1 MSKDPKAAQPAPAP
15 APAPKVAAKSGTDAE
30 LKKII
35 SYISHLNESQKKL
48 AEQLTNLEKRI
59 DALDKAIGNVM
70 TATGKAVADGLAPI
84 ESTLAEVIDKAI
96 QQAMTEQI
104 IPQIKA
110 AAPTP
115 APAPAPTPAPA
126 PASTPAPAPAPAPTT
141 PRPPEPRRPSDVP
154 DTKIAAV
161 IEANE
166 TIINDLKNRQKVQRE
181 YLKPLIEQA
190 RDTAMNNLSSR
201 AKAASMYKELIALLK
216 SSPSDLPPDTVAT
229 VVARLEELNL
239 HIRST

>member
-1 MSKDPKAAQPAPAP
+1 MSKESKAANPPSATT
-15 APAPKVAAKSGTDAE
+15 SGIEAE

-35 SYISHLNESQKKL
+35 SYISHLNESQKKM
-48 AEQLTNLEKRI
+48 AAQLTNLEKRM

-70 TATGKAVADGLAPI
+70 TATGKAVTDGLSPI
-84 ESTLAEVIDKAI
+84 QTKLAEVIDKSIKSAI
-96 QQAMTEQI
+96 TQQI

-110 AAPTP
+110 ATPAPTP
-115 APAPAPTPAPA
+115 APAPAPVAAPAPGPARA
-126 PASTPAPAPAPAPTT
+126 PASTPAPAPAPAPA
-141 PRPPEPRRPSDVP
+141 PRRPSDVP
-154 DTKIAAV
+154 DTQVATV

-166 TIINDLKNRQKVQRE
+166 NIINDLKNRQRVQRE

-201 AKAASMYKELIALLK
+201 AKAASVYKELIALLK

-229 VVARLEELNL
+229 VVAKMEELNM
-239 HIRST
+239 HIRSS

>member
-1 MSKDPKAAQPAPAP
+1 MSKEPEATKPAAAT
-15 APAPKVAAKSGTDAE
+15 SGIEAE

-35 SYISHLNESQKKL
+35 SYISHLNESQKKM
-48 AEQLTNLEKRI
+48 AAQLTTLEKRM

-70 TATGKAVADGLAPI
+70 TATGKAVTDGLSPI
-84 ESTLAEVIDKAI
+84 QTKLAEVIEKSIKSAI
-96 QQAMTEQI
+96 TQQI

-110 AAPTP
+110 ATPAPAP
-115 APAPAPTPAPA
+115 APAAAPAPAPTPAPA
-126 PASTPAPAPAPAPTT
+126 PAATPAPAPAPAAT
-141 PRPPEPRRPSDVP
+141 PRRPSDVP
-154 DTKIAAV
+154 DTKVATV

-166 TIINDLKNRQKVQRE
+166 TIINDLKNRQRVQRE

-201 AKAASMYKELIALLK
+201 AKAASVYKELIALLK

-229 VVARLEELNL
+229 VVAKMEDLNM
-239 HIRST
+239 HIRSS

>member
-1 MSKDPKAAQPAPAP
+1 MSKDPKAAQPGPTAANPSATQS
-15 APAPKVAAKSGTDAE
+15 VAKGVLETE
-30 LKKII
+30 LKRII

-48 AEQLTNLEKRI
+48 AAQLSNIEKRI

-70 TATGKAVADGLAPI
+70 TATGKAVADRLAPI
-84 ESTLAEVIDKAI
+84 ESTLADVIDKSI
-96 QQAMTEQI
+96 RSTMTSQI

-115 APAPAPTPAPA
+115 APVPV
-126 PASTPAPAPAPAPTT
+126 PASTPARTSAPAPPPTPAAVPT
-141 PRPPEPRRPSDVP
+141 PRRPSDVP
-154 DTKIAAV
+154 DTKVATV

-166 TIINDLKNRQKVQRE
+166 NIINDLKNRQRVQRE

-201 AKAASMYKELIALLK
+201 AKAAGVYKELIALLK
-216 SSPSDLPPDTVAT
+216 SSPSDLPPDTTAT
-229 VVARLEELNL
+229 VVAKLEDLNM
-239 HIRST
+239 HIRSS

>member
-1 MSKDPKAAQPAPAP
+1 MSKDPQPAKPAPAP
-15 APAPKVAAKSGTDAE
+15 AGKGGVEAE

-35 SYISHLNESQKKL
+35 SYISHLNEAQKKM
-48 AEQLTNLEKRI
+48 AAQLTNVEKRI

-84 ESTLAEVIDKAI
+84 EATLAEVIDKAI
-96 QQAMTEQI
+96 QSAMAEQI
-104 IPQIKA
+104 IPQLK
-110 AAPTP
+110 TV
-115 APAPAPTPAPA
+115 
-126 PASTPAPAPAPAPTT
+126 ASAPAPAPAPAPVRT
-141 PRPPEPRRPSDVP
+141 PEPTPAPAPTPVSTPAPTPAPVAAPRRPSDVP
-154 DTKIAAV
+154 DTKVATV
-161 IEANE
+161 IEANDN
-166 TIINDLKNRQKVQRE
+166 IINDLKNRQKVQRE

-201 AKAASMYKELIALLK
+201 AKAASSYKELIALLK

-229 VVARLEELNL
+229 VVAKLEELNM

>member
-1 MSKDPKAAQPAPAP
+1 MSKDPKAAPAATPA
-15 APAPKVAAKSGTDAE
+15 ASGGIEAE

-35 SYISHLNESQKKL
+35 SYISHLNESQKKM
-48 AEQLTNLEKRI
+48 AAQITNLEKRI
-59 DALDKAIGNVM
+59 DAVDKAIGTVM

-84 ESTLAEVIDKAI
+84 ELRLAEVIDKTI
-96 QQAMTEQI
+96 RSAMTKQI

-115 APAPAPTPAPA
+115 VPKPSPA
-126 PASTPAPAPAPAPTT
+126 PASTPVSTPTPAPV
-141 PRPPEPRRPSDVP
+141 PEPRRPSDVP
-154 DTKIAAV
+154 DSKVATV

-166 TIINDLKNRQKVQRE
+166 NIINDLKNRQRVQRE

-201 AKAASMYKELIALLK
+201 AKAASLYKELIALLK

-229 VVARLEELNL
+229 VVAKLEELNM
-239 HIRST
+239 HISSS